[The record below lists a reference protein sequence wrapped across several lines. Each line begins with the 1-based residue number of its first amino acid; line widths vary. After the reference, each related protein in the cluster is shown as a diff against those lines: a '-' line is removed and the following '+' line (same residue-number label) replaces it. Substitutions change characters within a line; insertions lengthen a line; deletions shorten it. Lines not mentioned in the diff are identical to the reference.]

1 MKKTILTLTLLIVA
15 ACSTFFVR
23 CVVMPKHVKS
33 ASVETSTAIT
43 EPKLKEWINNS
54 VDEDMPPGYVPRYQ
68 WAADTERAQLESVW
82 ANAATN
88 LLQGNIHG
96 MKECVATVSERMKSI
111 APEQFY
117 GIVRPCYDMLK
128 SEFMARVLS
137 RSYTSTDKFKE

>member
-15 ACSTFFVR
+15 ACSAFYVR

-33 ASVETSTAIT
+33 ASNETSTAIT
-43 EPKLKEWINNS
+43 EPTLKEWINNS

-96 MKECVATVSERMKSI
+96 MKECVLRNCQTLLRYAQE
-111 APEQFY
+111 
-117 GIVRPCYDMLK
+117 
-128 SEFMARVLS
+128 
-137 RSYTSTDKFKE
+137 